1 VVFGATLYLVYA
13 YIFIIKSYRVQ
24 LINEKTH
31 IKSDTCIIVG
41 TTAIRYRAQE

>member
-1 VVFGATLYLVYA
+1 MYLVYA